1 MLMRRP
7 ARASI
12 EIVVA
17 GAIAA
22 SLAAWAKDIG
32 PAEVADQIAAARR
45 QEAAGDAA
53 AAIKSLTELLAAPD
67 GLDPASRARVGA
79 DLASLHF
86 KLGDYAEAMALA
98 TAAAADA
105 ELGGDLS
112 AQSRAEFMVGMVH
125 RSLQQ
130 LDDARRA
137 FRASARLARDSG
149 DTNLWVRAL
158 NEEGNVLAMTDDLE
172 GALAPKLE
180 ALHDLGDEVEPG
192 TRFSLENDT
201 AFVYSLLDRPAD
213 ALPHFERAW
222 QLGLELGNRRAAA
235 YVACNL
241 AGCLAALGDPAS
253 GIPWAERGLAIAV
266 ADGLLPA
273 EEHARAVLGELLAGT
288 GDPAAAVVQLHRAYE
303 LRKRILGED
312 SARRIAELGSRH
324 EAERREAEIELL
336 RRDAEIRELE
346 LLQARNQRRLM
357 VGALVALAAFVAVLA
372 AAYRFKVRANAEI
385 RAANLELDASR
396 RRVEELSRTDALTGL
411 ANRRSLEERL
421 ADEARRYERS
431 GRSFAVV
438 LADIDLFK
446 EVNDRFGHE
455 AGDEVLSVVA
465 RRLRAGVRA
474 IDLAGRWGGEEF
486 LIVLP
491 DTEIAGAREL
501 AEKLRRCVADQPV
514 PLRDTELSVTLTLGL
529 ATHAGATVEGTIRR
543 ADAAL
548 YRGKHDGRN
557 RVTVG

>member
-1 MLMRRP
+1 MLIRRP
-7 ARASI
+7 ARPPI

-17 GAIAA
+17 VAIAL
-22 SLAAWAKDIG
+22 SLPLWADGIG
-32 PAEVADQIAAARR
+32 PAEVAERIAAANR
-45 QEAAGDAA
+45 QEAAGDPSAA
-53 AAIKSLTELLAAPD
+53 VLALTELLRDPD
-67 GLDPASRARVGA
+67 GLDPASRARVGV
-79 DLASLHF
+79 DLAALHF
-86 KLGDYAEAMALA
+86 NLGYYAEAMVSA

-105 ELGGDLS
+105 ELGGDRS
-112 AQSRAEFMVGMVH
+112 AQGHAEFMVGMVH

-137 FRASARLARDSG
+137 FRASARLARDTG
-149 DTNLWVRAL
+149 DTDLWVRAL

-172 GALAPKLE
+172 GALQRKLE
-180 ALHDLGDEVEPG
+180 ALRDLGDGVSPA

-201 AFVYSLLDRPAD
+201 AFVYSLLGRPGD

-222 QLGLELGNRRAAA
+222 QLGLELDNRRAAA
-235 YVACNL
+235 FVACNL
-241 AGCLAALGDPAS
+241 AGCLAELGDPAG
-253 GIPWAERGLAIAV
+253 GIAWAERGLAIAV

-273 EEHARAVLGELLAGT
+273 EEHASAVLGQLLAGT
-288 GDPAAAVVQLHRAYE
+288 GDSAAAVVHLHRAYE
-303 LRKRILGED
+303 LHKLILSED

-346 LLQARNQRRLM
+346 LERARDLRRLM
-357 VGALVALAAFVAVLA
+357 VGAMVALAAFVAVLA

-385 RAANLELDASR
+385 RAANMELDASR

-421 ADEARRYERS
+421 AEEARRYERS

-455 AGDEVLSVVA
+455 AGDEDLSVVA
-465 RRLRAGVRA
+465 GRLRAGVRA
-474 IDLAGRWGGEEF
+474 VDLAGRWGGEEF

-491 DTEIAGAREL
+491 DTDIAGAREL

-514 PLRDTELSVTLTLGL
+514 PLRDSELSVTLTLGL
-529 ATHAGATVEGTIRR
+529 ATHAGATVEDTIRR

-557 RVTVG
+557 RVVAG